1 MNSIIKWAGGKE
13 NELTYIL
20 NNLPNKNGKEIER
33 YIEPFVRAE
42 VLSTLTWRKKNH
54 LSMINQKS

>member
-13 NELTYIL
+13 SELIYIL
-20 NNLPNKNGKEIER
+20 NNLPTKNGKKIER

-42 VLSTLTWRKKNH
+42 VLSIL
-54 LSMINQKS
+54 I